1 MEKLAVV
8 ALVAFAVVVPTQK
21 FKNCDALRVKFPNG
35 VAESVKAAGTSGA
48 TVNKKVYQAN
58 RGMDRDKDG
67 IACEK

>member
-1 MEKLAVV
+1 MRRLSVF
-8 ALVAFAVVVPTQK
+8 LLLPLLLILPTTK

-58 RGMDRDKDG
+58 RGMDRDKDK